1 MKSLNEQ
8 LLKLVTLCGTK
19 DLTMWEEQ
27 FTRSMY
33 ALYLRDGE
41 STRGMTGGMVEKI
54 EQIYR
59 KHFA

>member
-41 STRGMTGGMVEKI
+41 STRGMVEKI

>member
-1 MKSLNEQ
+1 
-8 LLKLVTLCGTK
+8 
-19 DLTMWEEQ
+19 MWEEQ

-54 EQIYR
+54 EQIHR